1 MEYTNNTPYNQLSGF
16 DQISALTSI
25 VQSAYLR
32 RSRQLPANLTEIVMT
47 LKGDILKYLGAI
59 PVGTLDEAITLS
71 VLDNTEPLS
80 PAFFFAAAKKAWYQP
95 KTNLHQWDEE
105 NQRPDMEADTIALLD
120 TLAAKVAEQDERRNN
135 PSEFK
140 TLGDLLSTVLPAF
153 NARREYAY
161 LVMRGHLDR
170 EATAH
175 FFTEAL
181 QQVNTDRM
189 ASNHHRL
196 TKEEAATNPDVLAQ
210 SKRMAVLDW
219 LRACN
224 TSGKKPSDIITPNEQ
239 QYQQFRRKSA

>member
-1 MEYTNNTPYNQLSGF
+1 MDKNTPYNQLSGME
-16 DQISALTSI
+16 QIACLTSY
-25 VQSAYLR
+25 VQSAYFR
-32 RSRQLPANLTEIVMT
+32 RSRQLPANIKEIIET

-71 VLDNTEPLS
+71 VLDNSEPLS

-105 NQRPDMEADTIALLD
+105 SQRPDMEADTIALLD
-120 TLAAKVAEQDERRNN
+120 TLAEQLERMDNR
-135 PSEFK
+135 PKTEFK
-140 TLGDLLSTVLPAF
+140 TLGDMICNTLPAF

-161 LVMRGHLDR
+161 LVMRCQLDR
-170 EATAH
+170 EANAH
-175 FFTEAL
+175 FMTDAL

-189 ASNHHRL
+189 ASHHHRL

-210 SKRMAVLDW
+210 SKRLAVLDW